1 MRRIAFLSLHILIG
15 LWVPITASMATD
27 EATVK
32 AAYLYN
38 FAKYIQWPDEQR
50 TTLRLCIMGD
60 DAPDRSFDSLIDKP
74 VRNMRMSVRHAL
86 SLQDIAQCDLVF
98 VPTGHQVPPLERV
111 RQAVNGY
118 PILIV
123 TESTGTLPK
132 GALVALIQS
141 GDRIVFEVDLNAARQ
156 LGLQISGK
164 MLQIARKVY

>member
-1 MRRIAFLSLHILIG
+1 MERITLLSLFIFIG
-15 LWVPITASMATD
+15 LGVLATNLMAID

-32 AAYLYN
+32 SAYLYN
-38 FAKYIQWPDEQR
+38 FAKYTQWPDEQR
-50 TTLRLCIMGD
+50 TILRLCAMGD
-60 DAPDRSFDSLIDKP
+60 DTLGKSFDDLIGKQ
-74 VRNMRMSVRHAL
+74 VRNMQISVRHAL
-86 SLQDIAQCDLVF
+86 DLHDIAQCDLVF
-98 VPTGHQVPPLERV
+98 VPAGPNIQPLDRV

-123 TESTGTLPK
+123 TESIDALPK

-141 GDRIVFEVDLNAARQ
+141 GDRIVFEVDLTAARQ